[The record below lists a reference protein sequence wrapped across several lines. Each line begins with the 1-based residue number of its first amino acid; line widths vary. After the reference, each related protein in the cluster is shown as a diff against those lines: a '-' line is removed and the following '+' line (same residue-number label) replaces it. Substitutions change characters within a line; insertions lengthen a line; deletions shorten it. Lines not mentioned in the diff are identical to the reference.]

1 MSRFY
6 NLLCLSVLWC
16 AGALLSPATAQEQ
29 ALSAEITQ
37 AFEQFISVTE
47 ALEPV
52 LAGVTDKATADAAA
66 PKLHEQ
72 LSAVYESR
80 EALQS
85 ISSLSAGQSAQ
96 VQQQYARRMREG
108 WARVYAHI
116 FRLQKAQCYRSETF
130 TKEFGN
136 LNMMLAQ

>member
-1 MSRFY
+1 MSRFSTPIC
-6 NLLCLSVLWC
+6 LLTLWC
-16 AGALLSPATAQEQ
+16 WAALLSPTAAQET
-29 ALSAEITQ
+29 ALPQEMSQ
-37 AFEQFISVTE
+37 AFERFIDITE

-72 LSAVYESR
+72 LDAVYRSR

-85 ISSLSAGQSAQ
+85 IPSLSAEQSAL
-96 VQQQYARRMREG
+96 VQKQYARRMREG
-108 WARVYAHI
+108 WAQVYAHI
-116 FRLQKAQCYRSETF
+116 FRIQKAQCYHSESF

>member
-1 MSRFY
+1 MSRFST
-6 NLLCLSVLWC
+6 LLCLL
-16 AGALLSPATAQEQ
+16 TAWAA
-29 ALSAEITQ
+29 ALSLPLAAQDTALPQQITQ
-37 AFEQFISVTE
+37 AFEQFICVTE

-72 LSAVYESR
+72 LDAVYRSR
-80 EALQS
+80 EELQG
-85 ISSLSAGQSAQ
+85 ITALSAEQSAL

-116 FRLQKAQCYRSETF
+116 FRLQKAQCFHSEAF

>member
-1 MSRFY
+1 MSRFSA
-6 NLLCLSVLWC
+6 LTCPLTAALATLCAPL
-16 AGALLSPATAQEQ
+16 AAQEA
-29 ALSAEITQ
+29 ALPPAMAQ
-37 AFEQFISVTE
+37 AFERFIDVTE

-52 LAGVTDKATADAAA
+52 LASVTDKATADAAA

-72 LSAVYESR
+72 LEAVYQSR
-80 EALQS
+80 DALQG
-85 ISSLSAGQSAQ
+85 INALTAEQSAK

-116 FRLQKAQCYRSETF
+116 FRIQKAQCYHSEAF

>member
-1 MSRFY
+1 MSRFSTLIC
-6 NLLCLSVLWC
+6 LLTAW
-16 AGALLSPATAQEQ
+16 AAALLSPSAAQDTA
-29 ALSAEITQ
+29 ALPPEMAQ
-37 AFEQFISVTE
+37 AFERFISVTE
-47 ALEPV
+47 ALDPV

-66 PKLHEQ
+66 LKLHEQ
-72 LSAVYESR
+72 LTDVYRSR
-80 EALQS
+80 EALQG
-85 ISSLSAGQSAQ
+85 ITTLSAEQSAL

-116 FRLQKAQCYRSETF
+116 FRIQKAQCYHSEAF

>member
-1 MSRFY
+1 MSRLFSLIC
-6 NLLCLSVLWC
+6 LLTAWC
-16 AGALLSPATAQEQ
+16 AIGAVCPATAQEP
-29 ALSAEITQ
+29 ALSADVAQ
-37 AFEQFISVTE
+37 AFERFIGVTE

-52 LAGVTDKATADAAA
+52 LASATDKDSADAAA

-72 LSAVYESR
+72 LEAVFQSR

-85 ISSLSAGQSAQ
+85 ITSLSEAESAQ
-96 VQQQYARRMREG
+96 VQQRYARRMREG

-116 FRLQKAQCYRSETF
+116 FRLQKAQCYHSVPFAT
-130 TKEFGN
+130 EFGN